1 MGRFEEADR
10 VVADRLKR
18 IPDDVFAMRTLVWI
32 AIARGDYVQAHAL
45 DQNIIDGGKAEPQ
58 DLNSI
63 SWHSL
68 FVGKVEATDI
78 EDALKAAQLSGN
90 NTSILHTLGCVYAEV
105 GKTKEA
111 REVLIQAMDDLNL
124 DEPDENYWYAFG
136 RIAEQYGE
144 RDAAL
149 ANYARVTK
157 PKRAV
162 EIPDSTYYLAQV
174 RLRSLRSEKQ
184 AGFASTTIR

>member
-1 MGRFEEADR
+1 
-10 VVADRLKR
+10 
-18 IPDDVFAMRTLVWI
+18 
-32 AIARGDYVQAHAL
+32 
-45 DQNIIDGGKAEPQ
+45 
-58 DLNSI
+58 
-63 SWHSL
+63 
-68 FVGKVEATDI
+68 
-78 EDALKAAQLSGN
+78 LSNN

-111 REVLIQAMDDLNL
+111 REVLIQSMDELNL

-157 PKRAV
+157 PKTAV
-162 EIPDSTYYLAQV
+162 ELPESTYQLAQI
-174 RLRSLRSEKQ
+174 RLRALRGEKK
-184 AGFASTTIR
+184 

>member
-1 MGRFEEADR
+1 M
-10 VVADRLKR
+10 KR
-18 IPDDVFAMRTLVWI
+18 IPGDLAAMRVLVYN
-32 AIARGDYVQAHAL
+32 ATGRGDYAKAHAL
-45 DQNIIDGGKAEPQ
+45 AQNIIDEGKAEPQ
-58 DLNSI
+58 DLNMI
-63 SWHSL
+63 AWDSL
-68 FVGKVEATDI
+68 FTGKVGPSDL
-78 EDALKAAQLSGN
+78 EDALKGAQLSNN

-111 REVLIQAMDDLNL
+111 REVLIQSMDELNL

-157 PKRAV
+157 PKTAV
-162 EIPDSTYYLAQV
+162 ELPESTYQLAQI
-174 RLRSLRSEKQ
+174 RLRALRGEKK
-184 AGFASTTIR
+184 